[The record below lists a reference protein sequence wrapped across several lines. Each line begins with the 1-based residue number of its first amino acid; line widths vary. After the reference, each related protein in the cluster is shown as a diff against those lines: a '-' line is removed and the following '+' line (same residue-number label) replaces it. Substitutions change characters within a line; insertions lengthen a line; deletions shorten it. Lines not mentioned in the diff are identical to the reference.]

1 QQEVDYLTAENR
13 LLREKLGGRKLW
25 LTDAERRRLA
35 VLGKELGRKV
45 LAKVATIATPDTIL
59 RWYRELVVK
68 KYDGSQRR
76 GPGRPRKRGKIDP
89 LVRTP
94 IFRKAF
100 RCGDWRNS
108 TGLA

>member
-1 QQEVDYLTAENR
+1 
-13 LLREKLGGRKLW
+13 
-25 LTDAERRRLA
+25 

>member
-1 QQEVDYLTAENR
+1 MKRIVSKVNLEMNPKVVLDCRPSTVFGGSAFIQR
-13 LLREKLGGRKLW
+13 LLDQRVTLKNVFLLEGGQS
-25 LTDAERRRLA
+25 ALA
-35 VLGKELGRKV
+35 VSMFRGQLLVQMFKV
-45 LAKVATIATPDTIL
+45 
-59 RWYRELVVK
+59 
-68 KYDGSQRR
+68 
-76 GPGRPRKRGKIDP
+76 DP

>member
-1 QQEVDYLTAENR
+1 MIRSATAPTQNWEVNNR
-13 LLREKLGGRKLW
+13 RSW
-25 LTDAERRRLA
+25 
-35 VLGKELGRKV
+35 KV
-45 LAKVATIATPDTIL
+45 
-59 RWYRELVVK
+59 
-68 KYDGSQRR
+68 
-76 GPGRPRKRGKIDP
+76 DP